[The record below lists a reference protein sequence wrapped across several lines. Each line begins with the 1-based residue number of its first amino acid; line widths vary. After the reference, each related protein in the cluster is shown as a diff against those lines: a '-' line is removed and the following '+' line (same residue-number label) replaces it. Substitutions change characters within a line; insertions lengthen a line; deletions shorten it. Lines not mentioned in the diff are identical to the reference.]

1 MYGEVRQLNVLRM
14 EFDESNAIDDRA
26 FESDDDDGVVEMTTE
41 VEESS
46 STLLEGLV
54 LEDAEEKSDIDVKD
68 VERDSDID
76 AMRIDDGAMKKNDDA
91 MKENDGAMKIND
103 GAMKINDGAKKLD
116 DGAKKLDDGAKKV
129 NDDATKIN
137 DATPPKA
144 NSSQLIAVNACPVHE
159 EVVAPYWA
167 NNTRGEIL
175 ALLNLY
181 PFEQYVHFE
190 KCDHTHSHHCS
201 QGCRYWFKNNLNLLT
216 TPLL

>member
-54 LEDAEEKSDIDVKD
+54 LEDVQEKSDIDVKD

-76 AMRIDDGAMKKNDDA
+76 AMRIDDGAMKINDGA
-91 MKENDGAMKIND
+91 MKFDDGAMKIND
-103 GAMKINDGAKKLD
+103 GAMKINDVATKLD
-116 DGAKKLDDGAKKV
+116 GATKV
-129 NDDATKIN
+129 NDDATKLN
-137 DATPPKA
+137 DDATPPKL